1 MMLEM
6 ENRKLDMAHE
16 QGGLDD
22 ERYQRQKAIL
32 AAQGEAPKNRRVSS
46 SRGRPV
52 WSVPVG
58 GGSAL
63 SSAETLDAPRYDP
76 YQS

>member
-58 GGSAL
+58 GGQRTEQCGNPGCPPL
-63 SSAETLDAPRYDP
+63 
-76 YQS
+76 